1 MMARRDSDFELRMSG
16 ILYAYKIAKEKGIE
30 ELEKDIK
37 MRGVLSIPLGYTK
50 GDMDRFLEYLKTNF
64 YNSIMS
70 VACIA
75 LEETFGFKKTRLQR
89 FKEAFAKATTD
100 MMDLDYIGENYV
112 TLEDYAVYLNDRY
125 DLDIDVEVVSVCQEN
140 ANANHPDYHMV
151 KAERL
156 IEVMRQDG
164 YEDAAA
170 YLEWRAGIIDRP
182 LKRHKTPEARIKDQ
196 KSREKTKTQEK
207 VRQQEKTKQQKGEI
221 SHDRR
226 KEDKKRA

>member
-1 MMARRDSDFELRMSG
+1 MAKKDSGFELRMSG
-16 ILYAYKIAKEKGIE
+16 MLYAYQIAKEKGLE

-37 MRGVLSIPLGYTK
+37 MRGILRAPLAYSK
-50 GDMDRFLEYLKTNF
+50 GDIDSFLEYLKTNF

-75 LEETFGFKKTRLQR
+75 LEDTFGFKKVRLKR
-89 FKEAFAKATTD
+89 FKEAFAKATTN

-112 TLEDYAVYLNDRY
+112 TLEDYAVYLNEKY
-125 DLDIDVEVVSVCQEN
+125 DLDVEVEVVSVCQEN
-140 ANANHPDYHMV
+140 ANSAHPDYHMV

-156 IEVMRQDG
+156 IEIMREDG

-182 LKRHKTPEARIKDQ
+182 PKK
-196 KSREKTKTQEK
+196 
-207 VRQQEKTKQQKGEI
+207 
-221 SHDRR
+221 
-226 KEDKKRA
+226 KENGR